1 MKELEDILDVY
12 QRTPANEQVVLGTLV
27 DLRGSGYRRPGAR
40 VLMNTSHER
49 VGLISGGCLERDVV
63 RQAWALTEDGPCL
76 ALYDTRGDALHPQ
89 GPYGTGCDGLVTLL
103 LERLPP
109 FASPEDTSRRIDP
122 LREIAALYDAPVG
135 ASTLAM
141 ATIYGVASES
151 SSENEDS
158 MEIGARLVL
167 DAEGKTRHDEVF
179 PDKLVDMILP
189 ELKKLTGSS
198 RSISLHVGG
207 YTMLLEVFLPPA
219 DLLVFGD
226 GDDVIPLVEL
236 AAVMG
241 WRPRLV
247 GKWPARVTRARFP
260 RAHKL
265 HLLEK
270 DTLDEIPVHA
280 NTHVLVMTHDFE
292 WDVRLLPALLESDAC
307 HIGLLGPRRRT
318 MNLLKTMRE
327 RGKLPTPAQLERL
340 ETPVGLDLGGD
351 APEEVA
357 LSIIS
362 SLVARK
368 HGRSGGKISAQ
379 QGTIHDPHERRAL
392 DAPSH
397 EEAS

>member
-1 MKELEDILDVY
+1 MKELEDILEVY
-12 QRTPANEQVVLGTLV
+12 RKASADEQVVLGTLV

-76 ALYDTRGDALHPQ
+76 ALYDTRGDELHPQ

-103 LERLPP
+103 LERLPAQP
-109 FASPEDTSRRIDP
+109 SPDTTGRIDP
-122 LREIAALYDAPVG
+122 LREIGALYDAPTG
-135 ASTLAM
+135 SGSLAM
-141 ATIYGVASES
+141 ATIYGVSEEPS
-151 SSENEDS
+151 NAKQPTEL
-158 MEIGARLVL
+158 GARLIL
-167 DAEGKTRHDEVF
+167 DLEGQTRHDATF
-179 PDKLVDMILP
+179 PEALARRILP
-189 ELKKLTGSS
+189 ELKELEGSS

-207 YTMLLEVFLPPA
+207 YTLLLEVFLPPA
-219 DLLVFGD
+219 DLLIFGD

-236 AAVMG
+236 AAAMG

-247 GKWPARVTRARFP
+247 GKWPARVTRARFA
-260 RAHKL
+260 RARSL

-270 DTLDEIPVHA
+270 DTLDEIPIHQ
-280 NTHVLVMTHDFE
+280 NTHALVMTHDFE

-318 MNLLKTMRE
+318 MNLLRTMRE

-357 LSIIS
+357 LSILA

-368 HGRSGGKISAQ
+368 HGRSGGKISDQ
-379 QGTIHDPHERRAL
+379 QGSIHDPHERRSL
-392 DAPSH
+392 DAPTH